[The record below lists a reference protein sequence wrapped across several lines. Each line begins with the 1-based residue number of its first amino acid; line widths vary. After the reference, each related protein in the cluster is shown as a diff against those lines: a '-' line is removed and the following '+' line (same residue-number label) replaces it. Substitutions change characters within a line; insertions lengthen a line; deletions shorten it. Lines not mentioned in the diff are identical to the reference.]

1 MANSQGMILIVT
13 FYLFLSHPLL
23 FNLQFLKMLFCRLS
37 GIKCNL
43 TVNNHGG
50 IFDNGRLL
58 PHIYRERILDLYHQ
72 GTSQR
77 LIADE
82 MRVSMGYVN
91 KVVQNYVEKNTSF
104 PQYRQQAP
112 RNIITPEV
120 SEYIEM
126 EKLCQPS
133 VYSTEIKNRLLLDGV
148 SLPGNVPSEAAIRKC
163 VRNDCLMTRKRITQV
178 PTETLSQTVVDYTNY
193 FLDEMSQ
200 LNPTKIHFFDESSV
214 IVTSGNRTYGH
225 SYKGECAV
233 EFQRYA
239 SNANYT
245 INLLHSLFGVGYSNI
260 LRGPSNGMEMLNFF
274 DEALSV
280 YRPDGSAVIEHGDTI
295 VMDNCGFHHGQF
307 VEPLLRDI
315 LQDSGVRLLF
325 QPPYSPHLNPCENCF
340 NRCF

>member
-1 MANSQGMILIVT
+1 MNRQ
-13 FYLFLSHPLL
+13 
-23 FNLQFLKMLFCRLS
+23 
-37 GIKCNL
+37 
-43 TVNNHGG
+43 GG
-50 IFDNGRLL
+50 IYDNGRVL
-58 PHIYRERILDLYHQ
+58 PQMYRERILDLYHQ

-77 LIADE
+77 AIADD

-91 KVVQNYVEKNTSF
+91 KVVHHYVENNTSL
-104 PQYRQQAP
+104 PQFRKHAP

-133 VYSTEIKNRLLLDGV
+133 IYSAEIKNRLLLDGV
-148 SLPGNVPSEAAIRKC
+148 SLPGNVPSEAAICKC
-163 VRNDCLMTRKRITQV
+163 VRDDCFMTRKKITQV
-178 PTETLSQTVVDYTNY
+178 PTETLSQTVIDYTNH
-193 FLDEMSQ
+193 FLNETSQ

-214 IVTSGNRTYGH
+214 IMTTGNRLYGH
-225 SYKGECAV
+225 SYKGDCAV

-245 INLLHSLFGVGYSNI
+245 INLLHSMFGVGYCNI
-260 LRGPSNGMEMLNFF
+260 LKGPSNGMEMLNFL

-295 VMDNCGFHHGQF
+295 VMDNCRFHHGLF
-307 VEPLLRDI
+307 VEPLVRDI
-315 LQDSGVRLLF
+315 LQDCGVQLLF

-340 NRCF
+340 HQVKSYLKRNPTLTANETEIAIREGISTITVQNSFSYFRHCGYID